1 MLVRGTHFAAT
12 LPPDWHE
19 ESDPSGGL
27 HFKDATGFCEVFFNV
42 MAFRAAGA
50 KTIDWALLDLAEK
63 AADAHRK
70 NGATFVT
77 EPRIAK
83 KDDLRVTRMGVG
95 PDSYGMPMFGFYG
108 FVSHPA
114 ALDGS
119 HVVVRYSYYEYWP
132 PQRGLTGPPNLGS
145 AEDTAAGYLS
155 TLRLF
160 PSGVESMPLN

>member
-19 ESDPSGGL
+19 ERDPSGGL

-42 MAFRAAGA
+42 MAFRAEAPSFGGQQSA
-50 KTIDWALLDLAEK
+50 VANTIDWALLDLAEK

-108 FVSHPA
+108 FVS
-114 ALDGS
+114 
-119 HVVVRYSYYEYWP
+119 
-132 PQRGLTGPPNLGS
+132 
-145 AEDTAAGYLS
+145 
-155 TLRLF
+155 
-160 PSGVESMPLN
+160 